1 MIDRLKRLLPDA
13 EAVRNNRWLRWLGPT
28 LHDPRL
34 WRPSRHSVALGVAL
48 GIFFGLLVP
57 LAQIPLSVGMAVLL
71 RANVPTAIA
80 STLVSNPVTF
90 GPIYYMAYQIGNTL
104 LGEDGAHAPQ
114 NAPKPPDE
122 STAATPEGTWERIT
136 SVGKPLLLGL
146 AIMASAMGL
155 LAYLVVTWL
164 WQLKTWLSGRRTE
177 RTALPLADTKQKTD
191 TGQ

>member
-1 MIDRLKRLLPDA
+1 MIERLKQLLPDA
-13 EAVRNNRWLRWLGPT
+13 ESVRNNRWLRWLGPT

-34 WRPSRHSVALGVAL
+34 WRPTRHGVALGVAL

-90 GPIYYMAYQIGNTL
+90 GPIYYMAYRIGSTL
-104 LGEDGAHAPQ
+104 IGADAAPATQDGAKLA
-114 NAPKPPDE
+114 DE
-122 STAATPEGTWERIT
+122 SAAAKSASSWERI
-136 SVGKPLLLGL
+136 SSIGKPLLLGL

-155 LAYLVVTWL
+155 LAYLIVTWL
-164 WQLKTWLSGRRTE
+164 WQLKIWLSGRRQDKPT
-177 RTALPLADTKQKTD
+177 LPLADTKQKTD